1 MENGSRVSEKK
12 TLNQIRE
19 FAMSRLSELPDEYKR
34 FENPHIYKVGMSK
47 GLKDERDTLIER
59 YKE

>member
-1 MENGSRVSEKK
+1 VSEKK

-47 GLKDERDTLIER
+47 GLKDERDTLIEK
-59 YKE
+59 YS